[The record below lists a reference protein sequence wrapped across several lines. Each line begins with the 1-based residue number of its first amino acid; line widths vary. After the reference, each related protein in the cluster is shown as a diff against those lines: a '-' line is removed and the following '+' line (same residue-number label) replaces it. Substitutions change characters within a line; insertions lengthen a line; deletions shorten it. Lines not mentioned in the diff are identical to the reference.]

1 MMESVNYNFFVGE
14 HILNAVLYGKNGN
27 GVFSLDG
34 VAYEAVEDPD
44 DGYRS
49 YMDEIKV
56 IAPVEKAFEVPV
68 VVEYI
73 NKDDKDELVF
83 RDSRN
88 GKTVLSLGTD
98 CLDEYY
104 PLYFF
109 DYTPQNIYENGGA
122 ST

>member
-56 IAPVEKAFEVPV
+56 IKPVEKMFEVPV

-73 NKDDKDELVF
+73 GKDRKDELVF

-98 CLDEYY
+98 RIDDYY
-104 PLYFF
+104 PFYFF